1 MAEILNRKTA
11 KRLLLINWSCFQNEI
26 IELGSSTLFTGV
38 NGTGKTTILDA
49 MLYLLTAN
57 RQFNK
62 AADDKDRN
70 VTAYIH
76 GDRKTNGSD
85 RYLRP
90 GNVTSYIAMEF
101 FDPAAKKYFVTAVCM
116 ESKNPQDAAESK
128 WIIFDNY
135 KLEDINFYD
144 RDALKEKRFIT
155 TAKNNLTVKGAPV
168 KSGEFLG
175 RDKAVDQVKRVLG
188 IRGDAKKFREKLLK
202 MTAFDPERNVD
213 KFLQDS
219 VLADIPVHSLEL
231 LREQKKLYEEARE
244 MFEINKIRKTVLEHI
259 EETTKEYERQLKTK
273 NLRSMMFEYQF
284 INKNKIEIDN
294 KKIELE
300 NLKIEKSNLAEKRE
314 ESKASLEKARKLLSD
329 AESKNA
335 NAKSSLKNL
344 EDEKDGCSKKII
356 EYENS
361 LAHLKQLQIALKS
374 LVFVLKDFI
383 SVDEKEKS
391 VLENLAESDFNA
403 SEKRQAFLLYGEKA
417 KNQNELLIKDIGRKE
432 DRQKELKDELS
443 KTERRIKEL
452 ESNIVSFPE
461 EAEESKRIIKAE
473 FEKRG
478 IQSQVRFF
486 AELVESF
493 TDEKWRPAIETF
505 LGRKRFFIIVDDEC
519 CAAALNVLR
528 EKRLFTTNVVL
539 SDKIPESEISED
551 SAASVLNIK
560 NKAAR
565 KYANYLLNGIH
576 LCKTEE
582 ELHEHP
588 KGAVMMDGTL
598 AKSYSASLMEIRK
611 TKFCMGNG
619 NDVIEIQLRQ
629 FNKDKD
635 ELLSN
640 IDVIRK
646 ELSKT
651 EQLKRLIENINWNA
665 SDYDFDSA
673 EHLKIQTKRKNE
685 LVSQIE
691 ELKNSPDML
700 AAMKEIEFAQ
710 KNYDSAKIK
719 DENAIK
725 DCTTNANKI
734 GSIQK
739 EIGQLESDSAS
750 RKAAYSELIKENPEL
765 EDEML
770 SEYERQTLL
779 RKNPIVIGEKHMKQ
793 LNADVENAKKNLENI
808 QLEYNKL
815 SDLPLDNRGVEF
827 IHFYRE
833 QYRNIANVKI
843 DEAKDKL
850 EEQSVKLRD
859 VFLHDFV
866 SELKENID
874 KAKEEIDKINSELKR
889 IPFGR
894 DIYQFKMIPKGDRQV
909 FFTILNNLSA
919 LQGNPDLFSSNSDN
933 DEKLNSDVQDFLE
946 KILSSED
953 ENDYSDYR
961 NYFNYDMLIKSS
973 SGNEVTE
980 TDLSKKQGSASG
992 GEKQTPYFIVL
1003 AASLMQFYPKS
1014 VPCARI
1020 AFIDEAFSALSKE
1033 RIEQMVKFLED
1044 NDFQVFYAAPPE
1056 KIDSIGR
1063 YIDNTVALYTD
1074 GRYTKPIEGFKQ

>member
-11 KRLLLINWSCFQNEI
+11 KRLLLINWSCFQNET

-85 RYLRP
+85 RYLRQ

-101 FDPAAKKYFVTAVCM
+101 FDPSAKKYFVTAVCM
-116 ESKNPQDAAESK
+116 ESKNPQDTAESK
-128 WIIFDNY
+128 WIIFDNC

-144 RDALKEKRFIT
+144 RNALKEKRFIT
-155 TAKNNLTVKGAPV
+155 TAKNNLTVKGVPV
-168 KSGEFLG
+168 KAVEFLG
-175 RDKAVDQVKRVLG
+175 RDKAVDQVKRGLG

-244 MFEINKIRKTVLEHI
+244 MFEINKTRKTVLEHI
-259 EETTKEYERQLKTK
+259 EETTKEYEKQLKTK
-273 NLRSMMFEYQF
+273 TLRSMMFEYQF
-284 INKNKIEIDN
+284 INKNKIGIDN

-300 NLKIEKSNLAEKRE
+300 NLKIEKTKLIEKRA
-314 ESKASLEKARKLLSD
+314 ESSENLEKARKLLSD

-335 NAKSSLKNL
+335 NAKSSLKSL
-344 EDEKDGCSKKII
+344 DDEKEICSKKII

-361 LAHLKQLQIALKS
+361 LAQLKQLQIALKP
-374 LVFVLKDFI
+374 LIFMLKDFI
-383 SVDEKEKS
+383 SVEEMEKNI
-391 VLENLAESDFNA
+391 LENLAESDFNA
-403 SEKRQAFLLYGEKA
+403 ADKRQAFLSYGEKA

-432 DRQKELKDELS
+432 DRLEELKEKLS
-443 KTERRIKEL
+443 KTEKRIKEL
-452 ESNIVSFPE
+452 ESSIVSFPD
-461 EAEESKRIIKAE
+461 EAEESKHIIKAE

-505 LGRKRFFIIVDDEC
+505 LGRKRFFIIVDDEYC
-519 CAAALNVLR
+519 SAALNVLR

-539 SDKIPESEISED
+539 SDKIPESEMTES

-560 NKAAR
+560 NKSAR

-588 KGAVMMDGTL
+588 KGAIMMDGTL

-611 TKFCMGNG
+611 TKFCMGN
-619 NDVIEIQLRQ
+619 DVVKIQLRQ
-629 FNKDKD
+629 FRKDKD
-635 ELLSN
+635 ELLCYIN
-640 IDVIRK
+640 AVK
-646 ELSKT
+646 EDKSKT
-651 EQLKRLIENINWNA
+651 EQLKRLIGNINWDA
-665 SDYDFDSA
+665 SDYDFDSL

-710 KNYDSAKIK
+710 KNYDSAKLK
-719 DENAIK
+719 NDTAIE
-725 DCTTNANKI
+725 DCTTNTNKI
-734 GSIQK
+734 DSIQK
-739 EIGQLESDSAS
+739 EIENLESDSAF
-750 RKAAYSELIKENPEL
+750 RKATYSELSKETPEL

-770 SEYERQTLL
+770 SEYERQTSL
-779 RKNPIVIGEKHMKQ
+779 RKSPIVIGEKHMKQ

-815 SDLPLDNRGVEF
+815 SDLPLDNRGVKF
-827 IHFYRE
+827 ISFYRE

-894 DIYQFKMIPKGDRQV
+894 DIYQFKMIPKGDRQI
-909 FFTILNNLSA
+909 FFTILNNLST

-961 NYFNYDMLIKSS
+961 NYFNYDMLIKSC

-1014 VPCARI
+1014 VCCARI

-1033 RIEQMVKFLED
+1033 RIEQMVKFLEE
-1044 NDFQVFYAAPPE
+1044 NNFQVFYAAPPE

>member
-1 MAEILNRKTA
+1 MTEILNRKTA
-11 KRLLLINWSCFQNEI
+11 KRLLLINWSCFQNET

-76 GDRKTNGSD
+76 GDRKTNGAD
-85 RYLRP
+85 RYLRKDA
-90 GNVTSYIAMEF
+90 VTSYIAMEF
-101 FDPAAKKYFVTAVCM
+101 FDPGAKKYFVVAVCM

-128 WIIFDNY
+128 WMIFDGCR
-135 KLEDINFYD
+135 LEDINFYD
-144 RDALKEKRFIT
+144 KNALKEKRFIT
-155 TAKNNLTVKGAPV
+155 TARNNLSVKGVPV
-168 KSGEFLG
+168 KAANFLG
-175 RDKAVDQVKRVLG
+175 RDKAVEQVKRALG

-231 LREQKKLYEEARE
+231 LREQKKLYEDARE
-244 MFEINKIRKTVLEHI
+244 MFENIKARKNVLEQI
-259 EETTKEYERQLKTK
+259 EKTTREYEKQLKSK
-273 NLRSMMFEYQF
+273 NLRSMIFEYQF
-284 INKNKIEIDN
+284 INKNKIETDS
-294 KKIELE
+294 KKIEAKNLE
-300 NLKIEKSNLAEKRE
+300 LEKVLLAEKRSE
-314 ESKASLEKARKLLSD
+314 ASENLEKARKLLSET
-329 AESKNA
+329 ESKNE
-335 NAKSSLKNL
+335 NAKSSLEKL
-344 EDEKDGCSKKII
+344 EDEKSRCSQKII
-356 EYENS
+356 EYEKS
-361 LAHLKQLQIALKS
+361 LAKLKQVQIALKS
-374 LVFVLKDFI
+374 LVFALKDFI
-383 SVDEKEKS
+383 LIDEKEKT
-391 VLENLAESDFNA
+391 VLENLAESDFNS
-403 SEKRQAFLLYGEKA
+403 SEKRRAFLSYGEKA
-417 KNQNELLIKDIGRKE
+417 KNQEELLIKDIGRKE
-432 DRQKELKDELS
+432 DRLGELKTGLA
-443 KTERRIKEL
+443 KTEKRIKEL
-452 ESNIVSFPE
+452 ESNIVTFPE
-461 EAEESKRIIKAE
+461 EDEESKKIIKAE

-493 TDEKWRPAIETF
+493 SDEKWRPAIETF
-505 LGRKRFFIIVDDEC
+505 LGRKRFFIIVDDEYC
-519 CAAALNVLR
+519 GTALNILR
-528 EKRLFTTNVVL
+528 EKRLFKANVVL
-539 SDKIPESEISED
+539 SDKIPESEITEN

-576 LCKTEE
+576 LCASEE

-588 KGAVMMDGTL
+588 KGAIMTDGSL
-598 AKSYSASLMEIRK
+598 AKSYSASLMEISK
-611 TKFCMGNG
+611 TKFCMGN
-619 NDVIEIQLRQ
+619 NVVEIQLKQ
-629 FNKDKD
+629 AQKEKEDLLSKISIVKD
-635 ELLSN
+635 E
-640 IDVIRK
+640 I
-646 ELSKT
+646 SKT
-651 EQLKRLIENINWNA
+651 EQLKRLVENINWDTA
-665 SDYDFDSA
+665 YYDFDSP
-673 EHLKIQTKRKNE
+673 ENLKIQTKRKNE
-685 LVSQIE
+685 LVLQIQE
-691 ELKNSPDML
+691 IKSSPEML

-710 KNYDSAKIK
+710 KNYDEARRRN
-719 DENAIK
+719 ENAIK
-725 DCTTNANKI
+725 AETTNLNKI
-734 GSIQK
+734 DSVQK
-739 EIGQLESDSAS
+739 EITRLEKDSAS
-750 RKAAYSELIKENPEL
+750 HQESYSELLKENQEL
-765 EDEML
+765 ENEML
-770 SEYERQTLL
+770 AEYERQTSL
-779 RKNPIVIGEKHMKQ
+779 RKSPIVIGEKHLKQ
-793 LNADVENAKKNLENI
+793 LNADVENAKTALENV

-815 SDLPLDNRGVEF
+815 ADLPLDNRGIEF
-827 IHFYRE
+827 IRFFRG
-833 QYRNIANVKI
+833 QYRSVANVKI
-843 DEAKDKL
+843 DEAKEKL

-874 KAKEEIDKINSELKR
+874 KAKEEIDRINSELKR

-894 DIYQFKMIPKGDRQV
+894 DVYQFKMIPKNDRQI
-909 FFTILNNLSA
+909 FFTILDNLST
-919 LQGNPDLFSSNSDN
+919 LQGKPDLFSENSAG

-1003 AASLMQFYPKS
+1003 AASLLQFYPKN
-1014 VPCARI
+1014 VTCARI

-1044 NDFQVFYAAPPE
+1044 NNFQVFYAAPPE

-1074 GRYTKPIEGFKQ
+1074 GRYTKPIEGFRK

>member
-1 MAEILNRKTA
+1 MTEILNRKTA
-11 KRLLLINWSCFQNEI
+11 KRLLLINWSCFQNET

-76 GDRKTNGSD
+76 GDRKTNGAD
-85 RYLRP
+85 RYLRKDA
-90 GNVTSYIAMEF
+90 VTSYIAMEF
-101 FDPAAKKYFVTAVCM
+101 FDPGAKKYFVVAVCM

-128 WIIFDNY
+128 WMIFDGCR
-135 KLEDINFYD
+135 LEDINFYD
-144 RDALKEKRFIT
+144 KNALKEKRFIT
-155 TAKNNLTVKGAPV
+155 TARNNLTVKGVPV
-168 KSGEFLG
+168 KAADFLG
-175 RDKAVDQVKRVLG
+175 RDKAVEQVKRALG

-231 LREQKKLYEEARE
+231 LREQKKLYEDARE
-244 MFEINKIRKTVLEHI
+244 MFENIKARKNVLEQI
-259 EETTKEYERQLKTK
+259 EKTTREYEKQLKSK
-273 NLRSMMFEYQF
+273 NLRSMIFEYQF
-284 INKNKIEIDN
+284 INKNKIETDS
-294 KKIELE
+294 KKIEAKNLE
-300 NLKIEKSNLAEKRE
+300 LEKDLLAEKRSE
-314 ESKASLEKARKLLSD
+314 ASENLEKARKLLSET
-329 AESKNA
+329 ESKNE
-335 NAKSSLKNL
+335 NAKSSLEKL
-344 EDEKDGCSKKII
+344 EDEKYRCSQKII

-361 LAHLKQLQIALKS
+361 LAKLKQVQIALKS
-374 LVFVLKDFI
+374 LVFALKDFI
-383 SVDEKEKS
+383 LIDEKEKT
-391 VLENLAESDFNA
+391 VLENLAESDFNS
-403 SEKRQAFLLYGEKA
+403 SEKRQAFLSYGEKA
-417 KNQNELLIKDIGRKE
+417 KNQEELLIKDIGRKE
-432 DRQKELKDELS
+432 DRLDELKTGLA
-443 KTERRIKEL
+443 KTEKKIKEL
-452 ESNIVSFPE
+452 ESNIVTFPE
-461 EAEESKRIIKAE
+461 EDEESKRIIKAE

-493 TDEKWRPAIETF
+493 DDEKWRPAIETF
-505 LGRKRFFIIVDDEC
+505 LGRKRFFIIVDDEYC
-519 CAAALNVLR
+519 GTALNILR
-528 EKRLFTTNVVL
+528 EKQLFKANVVL
-539 SDKIPESEISED
+539 SDKIPESEITEN

-560 NKAAR
+560 NKSAR

-576 LCKTEE
+576 LCASEK

-588 KGAVMMDGTL
+588 KGAIMTDGSL

-611 TKFCMGNG
+611 TKFCMGN
-619 NDVIEIQLRQ
+619 NVVEIQLKQ
-629 FNKDKD
+629 AQKEKEDLLSKISIVKD
-635 ELLSN
+635 E
-640 IDVIRK
+640 I
-646 ELSKT
+646 SKT
-651 EQLKRLIENINWNA
+651 EQLKRLVENINWDTA
-665 SDYDFDSA
+665 YYDFDSP
-673 EHLKIQTKRKNE
+673 ENLKIQTKRKNE
-685 LVSQIE
+685 LVLQIQE
-691 ELKNSPDML
+691 IKSSPEML

-710 KNYDSAKIK
+710 KNYDEARRRN
-719 DENAIK
+719 ENAIK
-725 DCTTNANKI
+725 AETTNLNKI
-734 GSIQK
+734 DSVQK
-739 EIGQLESDSAS
+739 EITRLEKDSAS
-750 RKAAYSELIKENPEL
+750 HRESYSELLKENHEL
-765 EDEML
+765 ENEML
-770 SEYERQTLL
+770 SEYERQTSL
-779 RKNPIVIGEKHMKQ
+779 RKSPIVIGEKHLKQ
-793 LNADVENAKKNLENI
+793 LNADVENAKTALENV

-815 SDLPLDNRGVEF
+815 ADLPLDNRGIEF
-827 IHFYRE
+827 ISFFRG
-833 QYRNIANVKI
+833 QYRDVANVKI
-843 DEAKDKL
+843 DEAKEKL
-850 EEQSVKLRD
+850 EAQSEKLRD

-874 KAKEEIDKINSELKR
+874 KAKEEIDRINSELKR

-894 DIYQFKMIPKGDRQV
+894 DVYQFKMIPKNDRQI
-909 FFTILNNLSA
+909 FFTILDNLST
-919 LQGNPDLFSSNSDN
+919 LQGKPDLFSENSAG

-961 NYFNYDMLIKSS
+961 NYFNYDMLIKSD

-1003 AASLMQFYPKS
+1003 AASLLQFYPKN
-1014 VPCARI
+1014 VTCARI

-1044 NDFQVFYAAPPE
+1044 NNFQVFYAAPPE

-1074 GRYTKPIEGFKQ
+1074 GRYTKPIEGFKK

>member
-1 MAEILNRKTA
+1 MTEILNRKTA
-11 KRLLLINWSCFQNEI
+11 KRLLLINWSCFQNET

-76 GDRKTNGSD
+76 GDRKTNGAD
-85 RYLRP
+85 RYLRKDA
-90 GNVTSYIAMEF
+90 VTSYIAMEF
-101 FDPAAKKYFVTAVCM
+101 FDPGAKKYFVVAVCM

-128 WIIFDNY
+128 WMIFDDRR
-135 KLEDINFYD
+135 LEDINFYD
-144 RDALKEKRFIT
+144 KNALKEKRFIT
-155 TAKNNLTVKGAPV
+155 TARNNLSIKGVPV
-168 KSGEFLG
+168 KAADFLG
-175 RDKAVDQVKRVLG
+175 RDKAVEQVKRALG

-231 LREQKKLYEEARE
+231 LREQKKLYEDARE
-244 MFEINKIRKTVLEHI
+244 MFENIKARKNVLEQI
-259 EETTKEYERQLKTK
+259 EKTTREYEKQLKSK
-273 NLRSMMFEYQF
+273 NLRSMIFEYQF
-284 INKNKIEIDN
+284 INKNKIEIDS
-294 KKIELE
+294 KKIEAKNLE
-300 NLKIEKSNLAEKRE
+300 LEKDLLAEKRSE
-314 ESKASLEKARKLLSD
+314 ASENLEKARKLLSE
-329 AESKNA
+329 AESKNE
-335 NAKSSLKNL
+335 NAKSSLEKL
-344 EDEKDGCSKKII
+344 EDEKSRCSQKIT
-356 EYENS
+356 EYEKS
-361 LAHLKQLQIALKS
+361 LAKLKQVQLALKS
-374 LVFVLKDFI
+374 IVFALKDFI
-383 SVDEKEKS
+383 FVDEKKKTI
-391 VLENLAESDFNA
+391 LENLAESDFNS
-403 SEKRQAFLLYGEKA
+403 SEKRQAFLSYGEKA
-417 KNQNELLIKDIGRKE
+417 KNQEELLIKDIGRKE
-432 DRQKELKDELS
+432 DRFGELKTGLA
-443 KTERRIKEL
+443 KTEKKIKEL
-452 ESNIVSFPE
+452 ESNIVTFPE
-461 EAEESKRIIKAE
+461 DAEESKKIIKAE

-493 TDEKWRPAIETF
+493 ADEKWRPAIETF
-505 LGRKRFFIIVDDEC
+505 LGRKRFFIIVDDEYC
-519 CAAALNVLR
+519 GTALNILR
-528 EKRLFTTNVVL
+528 EKQLFKANVVL
-539 SDKIPESEISED
+539 SDKIPESEITEN

-560 NKAAR
+560 NKSAR

-576 LCKTEE
+576 LCASEE

-588 KGAVMMDGTL
+588 KGAIMTDGSL

-611 TKFCMGNG
+611 TKFCMGN
-619 NDVIEIQLRQ
+619 NVVKIQLKQ
-629 FNKDKD
+629 AQKEKEDFLFKISIVKD
-635 ELLSN
+635 E
-640 IDVIRK
+640 I
-646 ELSKT
+646 SKT
-651 EQLKRLIENINWNA
+651 EQLKRLIENINWDINY
-665 SDYDFDSA
+665 YDFDSP
-673 EHLKIQTKRKNE
+673 ENLKIQTKRKNE
-685 LVSQIE
+685 LVIQIE
-691 ELKNSPDML
+691 EIKSSPEML

-710 KNYDSAKIK
+710 KNYDEARRLN
-719 DENAIK
+719 ENAIK
-725 DCTTNANKI
+725 AETTNLNKI
-734 GSIQK
+734 DSVQK
-739 EIGQLESDSAS
+739 EITRLEKDSAS
-750 RKAAYSELIKENPEL
+750 HRESYSELLKENHEL
-765 EDEML
+765 ENEML
-770 SEYERQTLL
+770 AEYERQISL
-779 RKNPIVIGEKHMKQ
+779 RKSPIVIGEKHLKQ
-793 LNADVENAKKNLENI
+793 LNADVENAKTALENV

-815 SDLPLDNRGVEF
+815 ADLPLDNRGIEF
-827 IHFYRE
+827 IPFYRE
-833 QYRNIANVKI
+833 QYRSVANVKI
-843 DEAKDKL
+843 DEAKEKL

-894 DIYQFKMIPKGDRQV
+894 DVYQFKMIPKNDRQI
-909 FFTILNNLSA
+909 FFTILDNLST
-919 LQGNPDLFSSNSDN
+919 LQGKPDLFSENSAA

-961 NYFNYDMLIKSS
+961 NYFNYDMLIKSD
-973 SGNEVTE
+973 SGNEITE

-1003 AASLMQFYPKS
+1003 TASLLQFYPKN
-1014 VPCARI
+1014 VTCARI

-1044 NDFQVFYAAPPE
+1044 NNFQVFYAAPPE

-1074 GRYTKPIEGFKQ
+1074 GRYTKPIEGFKK

>member
-1 MAEILNRKTA
+1 MTEILNRKTA
-11 KRLLLINWSCFQNEI
+11 KRLLLINWSCFQNET

-76 GDRKTNGSD
+76 GDRKTNGAD
-85 RYLRP
+85 RYLRKDA
-90 GNVTSYIAMEF
+90 VTSYIAMEF
-101 FDPAAKKYFVTAVCM
+101 FDPGAKKYFVVAVCM

-128 WIIFDNY
+128 WMIFDDRR
-135 KLEDINFYD
+135 LEDINFYD
-144 RDALKEKRFIT
+144 KNALKEKRFIT
-155 TAKNNLTVKGAPV
+155 TARNNLSIKGVPV
-168 KSGEFLG
+168 KAADFLG
-175 RDKAVDQVKRVLG
+175 RDKAVEQVKWALG

-231 LREQKKLYEEARE
+231 LREQKKLYEDARE
-244 MFEINKIRKTVLEHI
+244 MFENIKARKNVLEQI
-259 EETTKEYERQLKTK
+259 EKTTREYEKQLKSK
-273 NLRSMMFEYQF
+273 NLRSMIFEYQF
-284 INKNKIEIDN
+284 INKNKIEIDS
-294 KKIELE
+294 KKIEAKNLE
-300 NLKIEKSNLAEKRE
+300 LEKDLLAEKRSE
-314 ESKASLEKARKLLSD
+314 ASENLEKARKLLSE
-329 AESKNA
+329 AESKNE
-335 NAKSSLKNL
+335 NAKSSLEKL
-344 EDEKDGCSKKII
+344 EDEKSRCSQKIT
-356 EYENS
+356 EYEKS
-361 LAHLKQLQIALKS
+361 LAKLKQVQLALKS
-374 LVFVLKDFI
+374 IVFALKDFI
-383 SVDEKEKS
+383 FVDEKKKTI
-391 VLENLAESDFNA
+391 LENLAESDFNS
-403 SEKRQAFLLYGEKA
+403 SEKRQAFLSYGEKA
-417 KNQNELLIKDIGRKE
+417 KNQEELLIKDIGRKE
-432 DRQKELKDELS
+432 DRFGELKTGLA
-443 KTERRIKEL
+443 KTEKKIKEL
-452 ESNIVSFPE
+452 ESNIVTFPE
-461 EAEESKRIIKAE
+461 DAEESKKIIKAE

-493 TDEKWRPAIETF
+493 ADEKWRPAIETF
-505 LGRKRFFIIVDDEC
+505 LGRKRFFIIVDDEYC
-519 CAAALNVLR
+519 GTALNILR
-528 EKRLFTTNVVL
+528 EKQLFKANVVL
-539 SDKIPESEISED
+539 SDKIPESEITEN

-560 NKAAR
+560 NKSAR

-576 LCKTEE
+576 LCASEE

-588 KGAVMMDGTL
+588 KGAIMTDGSL

-611 TKFCMGNG
+611 TKFCMGN
-619 NDVIEIQLRQ
+619 NVVKIQLKQ
-629 FNKDKD
+629 AQKEKEDFLFKISIVKD
-635 ELLSN
+635 E
-640 IDVIRK
+640 I
-646 ELSKT
+646 SKT
-651 EQLKRLIENINWNA
+651 EQLKRLIENINWDINY
-665 SDYDFDSA
+665 YDFDSP
-673 EHLKIQTKRKNE
+673 ENLKIQTKRKNE
-685 LVSQIE
+685 LVIQIE
-691 ELKNSPDML
+691 EIKSSPEML

-710 KNYDSAKIK
+710 KNYDEARRLN
-719 DENAIK
+719 ENAIK
-725 DCTTNANKI
+725 AETTNLNKI
-734 GSIQK
+734 DSVQK
-739 EIGQLESDSAS
+739 EITRLEKDSAS
-750 RKAAYSELIKENPEL
+750 HRESYSELLKENHEL
-765 EDEML
+765 ENEML
-770 SEYERQTLL
+770 AEYERQISL
-779 RKNPIVIGEKHMKQ
+779 RKSPIVIGEKHLKQ
-793 LNADVENAKKNLENI
+793 LNADVENAKTALENV

-815 SDLPLDNRGVEF
+815 ADLPLDNRGIEF
-827 IHFYRE
+827 IPFYRE
-833 QYRNIANVKI
+833 QYRSVANVKI
-843 DEAKDKL
+843 DEAKEKL

-894 DIYQFKMIPKGDRQV
+894 DVYQFKMIPKNDRQI
-909 FFTILNNLSA
+909 FFTILDNLST
-919 LQGNPDLFSSNSDN
+919 LQGKPDLFSENSAA

-961 NYFNYDMLIKSS
+961 NYFNYDMLIKSD
-973 SGNEVTE
+973 SGNEITE

-1003 AASLMQFYPKS
+1003 AASLLQFYPKN
-1014 VPCARI
+1014 VTCARI

-1044 NDFQVFYAAPPE
+1044 NNFQVFYAAPPE

-1074 GRYTKPIEGFKQ
+1074 GRYTKPIEGFKK

>member
-1 MAEILNRKTA
+1 MTEILNRKTA

-85 RYLRP
+85 RYLRKDA
-90 GNVTSYIAMEF
+90 VTSYIAMEF
-101 FDPAAKKYFVTAVCM
+101 FDPASQKYFVVAVCM

-128 WIIFDNY
+128 WFIFDNCRFD
-135 KLEDINFYD
+135 DINFYD
-144 RDALKEKRFIT
+144 IEALKEKRFIT
-155 TAKNNLTVKGAPV
+155 TAKNNLTVKGIPIKA
-168 KSGEFLG
+168 GDFLG
-175 RDKAVDQVKRVLG
+175 RDKAIEQVKRVLG

-219 VLADIPVHSLEL
+219 VLADIPVHSLDL
-231 LREQKKLYEEARE
+231 LREQKKLYEEARI
-244 MFEINKIRKTVLEHI
+244 MFENIKTRKTVLDQI
-259 EETTKEYERQLKTK
+259 EETTKEYEKQLKTK
-273 NLRSMMFEYQF
+273 TLRSMMFEYQY
-284 INKNKIEIDN
+284 INKNIIEIKN
-294 KKIELE
+294 KNIELE
-300 NLKIEKSNLAEKRE
+300 NLKIEKINLAKTRE
-314 ESKASLEKARKLLSD
+314 EAASNLEKARKLLSE
-329 AESKNA
+329 AEGKNA
-335 NAKSSLKNL
+335 NVKAGL
-344 EDEKDGCSKKII
+344 EKLEEERDVCSKKII
-356 EYENS
+356 EDENS
-361 LAHLKQLQIALKS
+361 LAQLKQLQIALKS
-374 LVFVLKDFI
+374 LIFVLKDFI
-383 SVDEKEKS
+383 NVEEKEKS
-391 VLENLAESDFNA
+391 ILENLAESDFTT
-403 SEKRQAFLLYGEKA
+403 SEKRQTFLSYGAKA
-417 KNQNELLIKDIGRKE
+417 KNQNILLIKDIGRKE
-432 DRQKELKDELS
+432 DRLYELKEELS
-443 KTERRIKEL
+443 KTEKRIKEL
-452 ESNIVSFPE
+452 DANIVSFPD

-478 IQSQVRFF
+478 IQSPVRFF

-493 TDEKWRPAIETF
+493 TDEKWRPSIETF
-505 LGRKRFFIIVDDEC
+505 LGRKRYFIIVDDDAC
-519 CAAALNVLR
+519 SAALNILR
-528 EKRLFTTNVVL
+528 EKRMFTTNVVL
-539 SDKIPESEISED
+539 TDKIQESEIIQD

-576 LCKTEE
+576 LCETEY

-588 KGAVMMDGTL
+588 KGALMMDGTL

-611 TKFCMGNG
+611 TKFCMGN
-619 NDVIEIQLRQ
+619 DVIKIQLKQ
-629 FNKDKD
+629 TQKDKE

-640 IDVIRK
+640 IDVVRESI
-646 ELSKT
+646 SKT
-651 EQLKRLIENINWNA
+651 EQLKRLIENINWDA
-665 SDYDFDSA
+665 SDYNFDSK
-673 EHLKIQTKRKNE
+673 ESLRIQTKRKNE

-691 ELKNSPDML
+691 ELRNSPDML

-710 KNYDSAKIK
+710 KNYDSAKTK
-719 DENAIK
+719 EEKAIEY
-725 DCTTNANKI
+725 CTTNSNKI
-734 GSIQK
+734 NSIQK
-739 EIGQLESDSAS
+739 EIEYLVSDSNS
-750 RKAAYSELIKENPEL
+750 RKETYTELIKENPEL
-765 EDEML
+765 EAEMIA
-770 SEYERQTLL
+770 EYERQSTL

-793 LNADVENAKKNLENI
+793 LNVDVENAKKNLENI

-815 SDLPLDNRGVEF
+815 SDLPLDNRGIEF
-827 IHFYRE
+827 ISFYRE
-833 QYRNIANVKI
+833 QYRNVANVKI

-894 DIYQFKMIPKGDRQV
+894 DIYQFKMLPKGDREI
-909 FFTILNNLSA
+909 FFTILDNLSA
-919 LQGNPDLFSSNSDN
+919 LQGNPDLFSSDSVN

-961 NYFNYDMLIKSS
+961 NYYNYDMLIKSN
-973 SGNEVTE
+973 SGDEITE

-1003 AASLMQFYPKS
+1003 AASLLQFYPKN
-1014 VPCARI
+1014 VTCARI

-1044 NDFQVFYAAPPE
+1044 NNFQVFYAAPPE

-1074 GRYTKPIEGFKQ
+1074 GRYTKPIEGFRQ

>member
-1 MAEILNRKTA
+1 MTEILNRKTA
-11 KRLLLINWSCFQNEI
+11 KRLLLINWSCFQNET

-76 GDRKTNGSD
+76 GDRKTNGAD
-85 RYLRP
+85 RYLRKDA
-90 GNVTSYIAMEF
+90 VTSYIAMEF
-101 FDPAAKKYFVTAVCM
+101 FDPGAKKYFVVAVCM

-128 WIIFDNY
+128 WMIFDDRR
-135 KLEDINFYD
+135 LEDINFYD
-144 RDALKEKRFIT
+144 KNALKEKRFIT
-155 TAKNNLTVKGAPV
+155 TARNNLSIKGVPV
-168 KSGEFLG
+168 KAADFLG
-175 RDKAVDQVKRVLG
+175 RDKAVEQVKRALG

-231 LREQKKLYEEARE
+231 LREQKKLYEDARE
-244 MFEINKIRKTVLEHI
+244 MFENIKARKNVLEQI
-259 EETTKEYERQLKTK
+259 EKTTREYEKQLKSK
-273 NLRSMMFEYQF
+273 NLRSMIFEYQF
-284 INKNKIEIDN
+284 INKNKIEIDS
-294 KKIELE
+294 KKIEAKNLE
-300 NLKIEKSNLAEKRE
+300 LEKDLLAEKRSE
-314 ESKASLEKARKLLSD
+314 ASENLEKARKLLSE
-329 AESKNA
+329 AESKNE
-335 NAKSSLKNL
+335 NAKSSLEKL
-344 EDEKDGCSKKII
+344 EDEKSRCSQKIT
-356 EYENS
+356 EYEKS
-361 LAHLKQLQIALKS
+361 LAKLKQVQLALKS
-374 LVFVLKDFI
+374 IVFALKDFI
-383 SVDEKEKS
+383 FVDEKKKTI
-391 VLENLAESDFNA
+391 LENLAESDFNS
-403 SEKRQAFLLYGEKA
+403 SEKRQAFLSYGEKA
-417 KNQNELLIKDIGRKE
+417 KNQEELLIKDIGRKE
-432 DRQKELKDELS
+432 DRFGELKTGLA
-443 KTERRIKEL
+443 KTEKKIKEL
-452 ESNIVSFPE
+452 ESNIVTFPE
-461 EAEESKRIIKAE
+461 DAEESKKIIKAE

-493 TDEKWRPAIETF
+493 ADEKWRPAIETF
-505 LGRKRFFIIVDDEC
+505 LGRKRFFIIVDDEYC
-519 CAAALNVLR
+519 GTALNILR
-528 EKRLFTTNVVL
+528 EKQLFKANVVL
-539 SDKIPESEISED
+539 SDKIPESEITEN

-560 NKAAR
+560 NKSAR

-576 LCKTEE
+576 LCASEE

-588 KGAVMMDGTL
+588 KGAIMTDGSL

-611 TKFCMGNG
+611 TKFCMGN
-619 NDVIEIQLRQ
+619 NVVKIQLKQ
-629 FNKDKD
+629 AQKKKEDFLFKISIVKD
-635 ELLSN
+635 E
-640 IDVIRK
+640 I
-646 ELSKT
+646 SKT
-651 EQLKRLIENINWNA
+651 EQLKRLIENINWDINY
-665 SDYDFDSA
+665 YDFDSP
-673 EHLKIQTKRKNE
+673 ENLKIQTKRKNE
-685 LVSQIE
+685 LVIQIE
-691 ELKNSPDML
+691 EIKSSPEML

-710 KNYDSAKIK
+710 KNYDEARRLN
-719 DENAIK
+719 ENAIK
-725 DCTTNANKI
+725 AETTNLNKI
-734 GSIQK
+734 DSVQK
-739 EIGQLESDSAS
+739 EITRLEKDSAS
-750 RKAAYSELIKENPEL
+750 HRESYSELLKENHEL
-765 EDEML
+765 ENEML
-770 SEYERQTLL
+770 AEYERQISL
-779 RKNPIVIGEKHMKQ
+779 RKSPIVIGEKHLKQ
-793 LNADVENAKKNLENI
+793 LNADVENAKTALENV

-815 SDLPLDNRGVEF
+815 ADLPLDNRGIEF
-827 IHFYRE
+827 IPFYRE
-833 QYRNIANVKI
+833 QYRSVANVKI
-843 DEAKDKL
+843 DEAKEKL

-894 DIYQFKMIPKGDRQV
+894 DVYQFKMIPKNDRQI
-909 FFTILNNLSA
+909 FFTILDNLST
-919 LQGNPDLFSSNSDN
+919 LQGKPDLFSENSAA

-961 NYFNYDMLIKSS
+961 NYFNYDMLIKSD
-973 SGNEVTE
+973 SGNEITE

-1003 AASLMQFYPKS
+1003 AASLLQFYPKN
-1014 VPCARI
+1014 VTCARI

-1044 NDFQVFYAAPPE
+1044 NNFQVFYAAPPE

-1074 GRYTKPIEGFKQ
+1074 GRYTKPIEGFKK

>member
-1 MAEILNRKTA
+1 MTEILNRKTA
-11 KRLLLINWSCFQNEI
+11 KRLLLINWSCFQNET

-76 GDRKTNGSD
+76 GDRKTNGAD
-85 RYLRP
+85 RYLRKDA
-90 GNVTSYIAMEF
+90 VTSYIAMEF
-101 FDPAAKKYFVTAVCM
+101 FDPSAKKYFVVAVCM

-128 WIIFDNY
+128 WFIFDDC
-135 KLEDINFYD
+135 KFDDIHFYD
-144 RDALKEKRFIT
+144 REALKEKRFIT
-155 TAKNNLTVKGAPV
+155 TARNNLTVKGVPIKA
-168 KSGEFLG
+168 GEFLG
-175 RDKAVDQVKRVLG
+175 RDKAVEQVKRVLG

-244 MFEINKIRKTVLEHI
+244 MFENIKIRKTVLEQI
-259 EETTKEYERQLKTK
+259 EEKTREYERQVKTK
-273 NLRSMMFEYQF
+273 TLRSLIFEYQF
-284 INKNKIEIDN
+284 INKNKIEINN
-294 KKIELE
+294 KNIELE
-300 NLKIEKSNLAEKRE
+300 NLEIEKNNLAEKRAE
-314 ESKASLEKARKLLSD
+314 ASEKLEKARKLLSD

-335 NAKSSLKNL
+335 DAKSSL
-344 EDEKDGCSKKII
+344 EKLKEEKSDCDKKIT
-356 EYENS
+356 ENENS
-361 LAHLKQLQIALKS
+361 LADLKQIQIALKS
-374 LVFVLKDFI
+374 LIFALKDFI
-383 SVDEKEKS
+383 TADEKEKT
-391 VLENLAESDFNA
+391 VLENLAETDFSS
-403 SEKRQAFLLYGEKA
+403 SEKRQAFLSYGEKA
-417 KNQNELLIKDIGRKE
+417 KNQNEVLIKDLGRKE
-432 DRQKELKDELS
+432 DRLKELKENLS
-443 KTERRIKEL
+443 ETERRIKEL
-452 ESNIVSFPE
+452 ESNIVTFPK

-478 IQSQVRFF
+478 IQSSVRFF

-505 LGRKRFFIIVDDEC
+505 LARKRFFIIVDDEYC
-519 CAAALNVLR
+519 GIALNILR
-528 EKRLFTTNVVL
+528 EKRLFSTNVVL
-539 SDKIPESEISED
+539 SDKIPESEITEH

-576 LCKTEE
+576 LCDSAD

-588 KGAVMMDGTL
+588 KGAIMTDGTL
-598 AKSYSASLMEIRK
+598 AKSYSASLMEISK
-611 TKFCMGNG
+611 TKFCMGN
-619 NDVIEIQLRQ
+619 DVVKIQLKQ
-629 FNKDKD
+629 AQKEKGD
-635 ELLSN
+635 LLSSIN
-640 IDVIRK
+640 IVNEEI
-646 ELSKT
+646 SKIG
-651 EQLKRLIENINWNA
+651 QLKRLIENIQWNA
-665 SDYDFDSA
+665 SYYDFDA
-673 EHLKIQTKRKNE
+673 PVNLKNLEKRKNE
-685 LVSQIE
+685 LVAQIE
-691 ELKNSPDML
+691 EVKNSPAML
-700 AAMKEIEFAQ
+700 AAMKEIEFATR
-710 KNYDSAKIK
+710 NYDDARKQN
-719 DENAIK
+719 DEAIK
-725 DCTTNANKI
+725 AETTNANKI
-734 GSIQK
+734 DSVQK
-739 EIGQLESDSAS
+739 GIAQFEKDTVARQE
-750 RKAAYSELIKENPEL
+750 AYSELVKANPEL
-765 EDEML
+765 ESEML
-770 SEYERQTLL
+770 SEYERQTAL
-779 RKNPIVIGEKHMKQ
+779 RKSPIVIGEKHMKQ
-793 LNADVENAKKNLENI
+793 LTADVENAKKNLENI

-815 SDLPLDNRGVEF
+815 SDLPLENRGIEF
-827 IHFYRE
+827 IRFYRE
-833 QYRNIANVKI
+833 QFRNVANVKI

-859 VFLHDFV
+859 IFLHDFV

-894 DIYQFKMIPKGDRQV
+894 DIYQFKMLPKSDRQI
-909 FFTILNNLSA
+909 FFTILDNLQT
-919 LQGNPDLFSSNSDN
+919 LQGETDLFSANSAN
-933 DEKLNSDVQDFLE
+933 DEKLNADVQEFLD
-946 KILSSED
+946 KILSSDD

-961 NYFNYDMLIKSS
+961 NYFTYDMLIKSN
-973 SGNEVTE
+973 SGSEVTE

-1003 AASLMQFYPKS
+1003 AASLLQFYPKN
-1014 VPCARI
+1014 VTCARI

-1044 NDFQVFYAAPPE
+1044 NNFQVFYAAPPE

-1074 GRYTKPIEGFKQ
+1074 GRYTKAVEGFRR

>member
-11 KRLLLINWSCFQNEI
+11 KRLLLINWSCFQNET

-85 RYLRP
+85 RYLRQ

-101 FDPAAKKYFVTAVCM
+101 FDPSAKKYFVTAVCM
-116 ESKNPQDAAESK
+116 ESKNPQDTAESK
-128 WIIFDNY
+128 WIIFDNC

-144 RDALKEKRFIT
+144 RNALKEKRFIT
-155 TAKNNLTVKGAPV
+155 TAKNNLTVKGVPV
-168 KSGEFLG
+168 KAVEFLG
-175 RDKAVDQVKRVLG
+175 RDKAVDQIKRGLG

-244 MFEINKIRKTVLEHI
+244 MFEINKTRKTVLEHI
-259 EETTKEYERQLKTK
+259 EETTKEYEKQLKTK
-273 NLRSMMFEYQF
+273 TLRSMMFEYQF
-284 INKNKIEIDN
+284 INKNKIGIDN

-300 NLKIEKSNLAEKRE
+300 NLKIEKTKLIEKRA
-314 ESKASLEKARKLLSD
+314 ESSENLEKARKLLSD
-329 AESKNA
+329 TESKNA
-335 NAKSSLKNL
+335 NAKSSLKSL
-344 EDEKDGCSKKII
+344 DDEKEICSKKII

-361 LAHLKQLQIALKS
+361 LAQLKQLQIALKP
-374 LVFVLKDFI
+374 LIFMLKDFI
-383 SVDEKEKS
+383 SVEEMEKNI
-391 VLENLAESDFNA
+391 LENLAESDFNA
-403 SEKRQAFLLYGEKA
+403 TDKRQAFLSYGEKV

-432 DRQKELKDELS
+432 DRLEELKEKLS
-443 KTERRIKEL
+443 KTEKRIKEL
-452 ESNIVSFPE
+452 ESSIVSFPE
-461 EAEESKRIIKAE
+461 EAEESKHIIKAE

-505 LGRKRFFIIVDDEC
+505 LGRKRFFIIVDDEYC
-519 CAAALNVLR
+519 SAALNVLR

-539 SDKIPESEISED
+539 SDKIPESEITKA

-560 NKAAR
+560 NKSAR

-588 KGAVMMDGTL
+588 KGAIMMDGTL

-611 TKFCMGNG
+611 TKFCMGN
-619 NDVIEIQLRQ
+619 DVVKIQLRQ
-629 FNKDKD
+629 FRKDKD
-635 ELLSN
+635 ELLCYIN
-640 IDVIRK
+640 AVK
-646 ELSKT
+646 EDKSKT
-651 EQLKRLIENINWNA
+651 EQLKRLIGNINWDA
-665 SDYDFDSA
+665 SDYDFDSL

-710 KNYDSAKIK
+710 KNYDSAKV
-719 DENAIK
+719 ENDTAIE
-725 DCTTNANKI
+725 DCTTNTNKI
-734 GSIQK
+734 DSIQK
-739 EIGQLESDSAS
+739 EIENLESDSAS
-750 RKAAYSELIKENPEL
+750 RKSTYSELVKETPEL

-770 SEYERQTLL
+770 SEYERQTSL
-779 RKNPIVIGEKHMKQ
+779 RKSPIVIGEKHMKQ

-815 SDLPLDNRGVEF
+815 SDLPLDNRGVKF
-827 IHFYRE
+827 ISLYRE

-866 SELKENID
+866 SELTENID

-894 DIYQFKMIPKGDRQV
+894 DIYQFKMIPKGDRQI
-909 FFTILNNLSA
+909 FFTILNNLST

-961 NYFNYDMLIKSS
+961 NYFNYDMLIKSC

-1014 VPCARI
+1014 VCCARI

-1033 RIEQMVKFLED
+1033 RIEQMVKFLEE
-1044 NDFQVFYAAPPE
+1044 NNFQVFYAAPPE

>member
-1 MAEILNRKTA
+1 MTEILNRKTA

-62 AADDKDRN
+62 AADDKDRT

-76 GDRKTNGSD
+76 GDRKTNGAD
-85 RYLRP
+85 RYLRKDA
-90 GNVTSYIAMEF
+90 VTSYIALEF
-101 FDPAAKKYFVTAVCM
+101 FDPTTKKYFVVAVCM
-116 ESKNPQDAAESK
+116 ESKNPQDTAESK
-128 WIIFDNY
+128 WFIFDNC
-135 KLEDINFYD
+135 KFEDINFYD
-144 RDALKEKRFIT
+144 IDALKEKRFIT
-155 TAKNNLTVKGAPV
+155 TAKNNLIIKGIPV
-168 KSGEFLG
+168 KAGEFLG
-175 RDKAVDQVKRVLG
+175 RDKAVEQVKRVLG

-231 LREQKKLYEEARE
+231 LREQKKLYEEARV
-244 MFEINKIRKTVLEHI
+244 MFENIKTRKTVLEQI
-259 EETTKEYERQLKTK
+259 EETTRDYEKQLKTK
-273 NLRSMMFEYQF
+273 TLRSMMFEYQY
-284 INKNKIEIDN
+284 INKNKIEIAN
-294 KKIELE
+294 KRLELE
-300 NLKIEKSNLAEKRE
+300 NLRIEKSSLAEKRKE
-314 ESKASLEKARKLLSD
+314 AADNLEKARKMLSD

-335 NAKSSLKNL
+335 SVKSSLKTL
-344 EDEKDGCSKKII
+344 EDERENCSQKIS
-356 EYENS
+356 EYESS
-361 LAHLKQLQIALKS
+361 LAQLKQLQIALKS
-374 LVFVLKDFI
+374 LIFVLKDFI
-383 SVDEKEKS
+383 HVEDKEKNI
-391 VLENLAESDFNA
+391 LENLAESDFTA
-403 SEKRQAFLLYGEKA
+403 TEKRQAFLSYGEKA
-417 KNQNELLIKDIGRKE
+417 KNQNVLLIKDIGRKE
-432 DRQKELKDELS
+432 DRLNELKEILS

-461 EAEESKRIIKAE
+461 EAEESKRVIRSE

-478 IQSQVRFF
+478 IKSQVRFF

-505 LGRKRFFIIVDDEC
+505 LGRKRFFIIVDDEYC
-519 CAAALNVLR
+519 GMALSILR

-539 SDKIPESEISED
+539 SDKIPESEITEN

-576 LCKTEE
+576 LCETEE

-588 KGAVMMDGTL
+588 KGAIMMDGTL

-611 TKFCMGNG
+611 TKFCMGN
-619 NDVIEIQLRQ
+619 DVIKIQLKQ
-629 FNKDKD
+629 SQKEKD

-640 IDVIRK
+640 ISVVSDEI
-646 ELSKT
+646 SKK
-651 EQLKRLIENINWNA
+651 EQLKRLIENIHWDA
-665 SDYDFDSA
+665 SDYDFDSS
-673 EHLKIQTKRKNE
+673 ENLRLQTKRKNE
-685 LVSQIE
+685 LISQIE

-710 KNYDSAKIK
+710 QNYNSAKIK
-719 DENAIK
+719 DEKAIE
-725 DCTTNANKI
+725 DCTTNSNKI
-734 GSIQK
+734 DSIQK
-739 EIGQLESDSAS
+739 EITRLETESKT
-750 RKAAYSELIKENPEL
+750 RQQTYSELVAANHEFES
-765 EDEML
+765 EML
-770 SEYERQTLL
+770 SKYEKLSSQ
-779 RKNPIVIGEKHMKQ
+779 RKSPLVIGEKHMKQ
-793 LNADVENAKKNLENI
+793 LCIDIENAIKKLENV
-808 QLEYNKL
+808 QLEYNKI
-815 SDLPLDNRGVEF
+815 SDLPLDNRGIEF
-827 IHFYRE
+827 ISFYRE
-833 QYRNIANVKI
+833 QYRNVANVKI

-894 DIYQFKMIPKGDRQV
+894 DIYQFKMLPKGDRQI
-909 FFTILNNLSA
+909 FFTILDNLSA
-919 LQGNPDLFSSNSDN
+919 LQGNPDLFTSNSDT
-933 DEKLNSDVQDFLE
+933 DEKLNADVQDFLE

-961 NYFNYDMLIKSS
+961 NYFNYDMLIKSN
-973 SGNEVTE
+973 SGGEITE

-1003 AASLMQFYPKS
+1003 AASLLQFYPKN
-1014 VPCARI
+1014 VTCARI

-1044 NDFQVFYAAPPE
+1044 NSFQVFYAAPPE

-1074 GRYTKPIEGFKQ
+1074 GRYTKPIEGFKK

>member
-1 MAEILNRKTA
+1 MTEILNRKTA
-11 KRLLLINWSCFQNEI
+11 KRLLLINWSCFQNET

-76 GDRKTNGSD
+76 GDRKTNGAD
-85 RYLRP
+85 RYLRKDA
-90 GNVTSYIAMEF
+90 VTSYIAMEF
-101 FDPAAKKYFVTAVCM
+101 FDPGAKKYFVVAVCM

-128 WIIFDNY
+128 WMIFDDRR
-135 KLEDINFYD
+135 LEDINFYD
-144 RDALKEKRFIT
+144 KNALKEKRFIT
-155 TAKNNLTVKGAPV
+155 TARNNLSIKGVPV
-168 KSGEFLG
+168 KAADFLG
-175 RDKAVDQVKRVLG
+175 RDKAVEQVKRALG

-231 LREQKKLYEEARE
+231 LREQKKLYEDARE
-244 MFEINKIRKTVLEHI
+244 MFENIKARKNVLEQI
-259 EETTKEYERQLKTK
+259 EKTTREYEKQLKSK
-273 NLRSMMFEYQF
+273 NLRSMIFEYQF
-284 INKNKIEIDN
+284 INKNKIEIDS
-294 KKIELE
+294 KKIEAKNLE
-300 NLKIEKSNLAEKRE
+300 LEKDLLAEKRSE
-314 ESKASLEKARKLLSD
+314 ASENLEKARKLLSE
-329 AESKNA
+329 AESKNE
-335 NAKSSLKNL
+335 NAKSSLEKL
-344 EDEKDGCSKKII
+344 EDEKSRCSQKIT
-356 EYENS
+356 EYEKS
-361 LAHLKQLQIALKS
+361 LAKLKQVQLALKS
-374 LVFVLKDFI
+374 IVFALKDFI
-383 SVDEKEKS
+383 FVDEKKKTI
-391 VLENLAESDFNA
+391 LENLAESDFNS
-403 SEKRQAFLLYGEKA
+403 SEKRQAFLSYGEKA
-417 KNQNELLIKDIGRKE
+417 KNQEELLIKDIGRKE
-432 DRQKELKDELS
+432 DRFGELKTGLA
-443 KTERRIKEL
+443 KTEKKIKEL
-452 ESNIVSFPE
+452 ESNIVTFPE
-461 EAEESKRIIKAE
+461 DAEESKKIIKAE

-493 TDEKWRPAIETF
+493 ADEKWRPAIETF
-505 LGRKRFFIIVDDEC
+505 LGRKRFFIIVDDEYC
-519 CAAALNVLR
+519 GTALNILR
-528 EKRLFTTNVVL
+528 EKQLFKANVVL
-539 SDKIPESEISED
+539 SDKIPESEITEN

-560 NKAAR
+560 NKSAR

-576 LCKTEE
+576 LCASEE

-588 KGAVMMDGTL
+588 KGAIMTDGSL

-611 TKFCMGNG
+611 TKFCMGN
-619 NDVIEIQLRQ
+619 NVVKIQLKQ
-629 FNKDKD
+629 AQKEKEDFLFKISIVKD
-635 ELLSN
+635 E
-640 IDVIRK
+640 I
-646 ELSKT
+646 SKT
-651 EQLKRLIENINWNA
+651 EQLKRLIENINWDINY
-665 SDYDFDSA
+665 YDFDSP
-673 EHLKIQTKRKNE
+673 ENLKIQTKRKNE
-685 LVSQIE
+685 LVIQIE
-691 ELKNSPDML
+691 EIKSSPEML

-710 KNYDSAKIK
+710 KNYDEARRLN
-719 DENAIK
+719 ENAIK
-725 DCTTNANKI
+725 AETTNLNKI
-734 GSIQK
+734 DSVQK
-739 EIGQLESDSAS
+739 EITRLEKDSAS
-750 RKAAYSELIKENPEL
+750 HRESYSELLKENHEL
-765 EDEML
+765 ENEML
-770 SEYERQTLL
+770 AEYERQISL
-779 RKNPIVIGEKHMKQ
+779 RKSPIVIGEKHLKQ
-793 LNADVENAKKNLENI
+793 LNADVENAKTALENV

-815 SDLPLDNRGVEF
+815 ADLPLDNRGIEF
-827 IHFYRE
+827 IPFYRE
-833 QYRNIANVKI
+833 QYRSVANVKI
-843 DEAKDKL
+843 DEAKEKL

-894 DIYQFKMIPKGDRQV
+894 DVYQFKMIPKNDRQI
-909 FFTILNNLSA
+909 FFTILDNLST
-919 LQGNPDLFSSNSDN
+919 LQGKPDLFSENSAA

-961 NYFNYDMLIKSS
+961 NYFNYDMLIKSD
-973 SGNEVTE
+973 SGNEITE

-1003 AASLMQFYPKS
+1003 AASLLQFYPKN
-1014 VPCARI
+1014 VTCARI

-1044 NDFQVFYAAPPE
+1044 NNFQVFYAAPPE

-1074 GRYTKPIEGFKQ
+1074 GRYTKPIEGFKK

>member
-1 MAEILNRKTA
+1 MKEIINRKTA

-76 GDRKTNGSD
+76 GDRKTNGTD
-85 RYLRP
+85 RYLRKDA
-90 GNVTSYIAMEF
+90 VTSYIALEF
-101 FDPAAKKYFVTAVCM
+101 FDPATQKYFVVAVCM
-116 ESKNPQDAAESK
+116 ESKNPQDTAESK
-128 WIIFDNY
+128 WFIFDNCRF
-135 KLEDINFYD
+135 EDINFYD
-144 RDALKEKRFIT
+144 KEALKEKKFIT
-155 TAKNNLTVKGAPV
+155 TAKNNLTVKGNSIKA
-168 KSGEFLG
+168 GDFLG
-175 RDKAVDQVKRVLG
+175 RDKAVEQVKRVLG

-219 VLADIPVHSLEL
+219 VLADIPVHSLEI
-231 LREQKKLYEEARE
+231 LREQKKLYEEARV
-244 MFEINKIRKTVLEHI
+244 MFENIKTRKSVLEQV
-259 EETTKEYERQLKTK
+259 EETTQEYEKQLKTK
-273 NLRSMMFEYQF
+273 ILRSMIFEYQY
-284 INKNKIEIDN
+284 INKNKLEIDN

-300 NLKIEKSNLAEKRE
+300 NLEIEKTNLTEKRAE
-314 ESKASLEKARKLLSD
+314 AATNFEHARKLLSD

-335 NAKSSLKNL
+335 DAKSSLNSL
-344 EDEKDGCSKKII
+344 EDEKEKCGKKIN

-361 LAHLKQLQIALKS
+361 LAQLKQLQIALKS
-374 LVFVLKDFI
+374 LIFALKDFI
-383 SVDEKEKS
+383 TADEKEKII
-391 VLENLAESDFNA
+391 LENLSENDFTVSD
-403 SEKRQAFLLYGEKA
+403 KRQAFLSYGEKA
-417 KNQNELLIKDIGRKE
+417 KNQNELLIEERGRKKY
-432 DRQKELKDELS
+432 RLNELKEELS
-443 KTERRIKEL
+443 KTEKRIKEL
-452 ESNIVSFPE
+452 ESNIISFPE
-461 EAEESKRIIKAE
+461 DAEDSKRIIKTE

-505 LGRKRFFIIVDDEC
+505 LGRKRYFIIVDDEYC
-519 CAAALNVLR
+519 SIALNVLR
-528 EKRLFTTNVVL
+528 EKKLFSTNIVL
-539 SDKIPESEISED
+539 SDKLPESETAEN

-576 LCKTEE
+576 LCETEE

-588 KGAVMMDGTL
+588 KGAIMVDGTL

-611 TKFCMGNG
+611 TRFCMGS
-619 NDVIEIQLRQ
+619 DVIKIQLKQ
-629 FNKDKD
+629 AQKDKE
-635 ELLSN
+635 ELISN
-640 IDVIRK
+640 INVVK
-646 ELSKT
+646 ESITKT
-651 EQLKRLIENINWNA
+651 EQLKQLIENINWDA
-665 SDYDFDSA
+665 ADYDFDSL
-673 EHLKIQTKRKNE
+673 ENLKVQTKRKNE
-685 LVSQIE
+685 LILQIE

-719 DENAIK
+719 EETAIK
-725 DCTTNANKI
+725 ECTTNFNKI
-734 GSIQK
+734 ASTQN
-739 EIGQLESDSAS
+739 EITRLESESEI
-750 RKAAYSELIKENPEL
+750 RQQTYSELIRVNPEL
-765 EDEML
+765 ENEML
-770 SEYERQTLL
+770 SEYERQSAL

-793 LNADVENAKKNLENI
+793 LNVDVENAKKNLENI

-815 SDLPLDNRGVEF
+815 SDLPLDNRGIEF
-827 IHFYRE
+827 IRFYRE
-833 QYRNIANVKI
+833 QYRNVANVKI

-894 DIYQFKMIPKGDRQV
+894 DIYQFKMLPKGDRQI
-909 FFTILNNLSA
+909 FFTILDNLSA
-919 LQGNPDLFSSNSDN
+919 LQGNPDLFSSNSGN
-933 DEKLNSDVQDFLE
+933 DEKLNADVQDFLE

-961 NYFNYDMLIKSS
+961 NYFNYDMLIKSN
-973 SGNEVTE
+973 SGNEIIE

-1003 AASLMQFYPKS
+1003 AASLLQFYPKN
-1014 VPCARI
+1014 VTCARI

-1044 NDFQVFYAAPPE
+1044 NNFQVFYAAPPE

-1074 GRYTKPIEGFKQ
+1074 GRYTKPIEGFKK

>member
-1 MAEILNRKTA
+1 MKEIINRKTA

-76 GDRKTNGSD
+76 GDRKTNGTD
-85 RYLRP
+85 RYLRKDA
-90 GNVTSYIAMEF
+90 VTSYIALEF
-101 FDPAAKKYFVTAVCM
+101 FDPATQKYFVVAVCM

-128 WIIFDNY
+128 WFIFDNCRF
-135 KLEDINFYD
+135 EDINFYD
-144 RDALKEKRFIT
+144 KEALKEKKFIT
-155 TAKNNLTVKGAPV
+155 TAKNNLTVKGNSIKA
-168 KSGEFLG
+168 GDFLG
-175 RDKAVDQVKRVLG
+175 RDKAVEQVKRVLG

-219 VLADIPVHSLEL
+219 VLADIPVHSLEI
-231 LREQKKLYEEARE
+231 LREQKKLYEEARV
-244 MFEINKIRKTVLEHI
+244 MFENIKTRKSVLEQV
-259 EETTKEYERQLKTK
+259 EETTQEYEKQLKTK
-273 NLRSMMFEYQF
+273 ILRSMIFEYQY
-284 INKNKIEIDN
+284 INKNKLEIDN

-300 NLKIEKSNLAEKRE
+300 NLEIEKTNLTEKRAE
-314 ESKASLEKARKLLSD
+314 AATNFEHARKLLSD

-335 NAKSSLKNL
+335 DVKSSLNSL
-344 EDEKDGCSKKII
+344 EDEKEKCGKKIN

-361 LAHLKQLQIALKS
+361 LAQLKQLQIALRS
-374 LVFVLKDFI
+374 LIFALKDFI
-383 SVDEKEKS
+383 TADEKEKII
-391 VLENLAESDFNA
+391 LENLSENDFTVSD
-403 SEKRQAFLLYGEKA
+403 KRQAFLSYGEKA
-417 KNQNELLIKDIGRKE
+417 KNQNELLIEERGRKKY
-432 DRQKELKDELS
+432 RLNELKEELS
-443 KTERRIKEL
+443 KTEKQIKEL
-452 ESNIVSFPE
+452 ESNIISFPE
-461 EAEESKRIIKAE
+461 DAEDSKRIIKTE

-505 LGRKRFFIIVDDEC
+505 LGRKRYFIIVDDEYC
-519 CAAALNVLR
+519 SIALNVLR
-528 EKRLFTTNVVL
+528 EKKLFSTNIVL
-539 SDKIPESEISED
+539 SDKLPESETAEN

-576 LCKTEE
+576 LCETEE

-588 KGAVMMDGTL
+588 KGAIMVDGTL

-611 TKFCMGNG
+611 TRFCMGS
-619 NDVIEIQLRQ
+619 DVIKIQLKQ
-629 FNKDKD
+629 AQKDKE
-635 ELLSN
+635 ELISN
-640 IDVIRK
+640 INVVK
-646 ELSKT
+646 ESITKT
-651 EQLKRLIENINWNA
+651 EQLKQLIENINWDA
-665 SDYDFDSA
+665 ADYDFDSL
-673 EHLKIQTKRKNE
+673 ENLKVQTKRKNE
-685 LVSQIE
+685 LILQIE

-710 KNYDSAKIK
+710 KNYDSAKTK
-719 DENAIK
+719 EETAIK
-725 DCTTNANKI
+725 ECTTNFNKI
-734 GSIQK
+734 ASTQN
-739 EIGQLESDSAS
+739 EITRLESESEI
-750 RKAAYSELIKENPEL
+750 RQQTYSELIRVNPEL
-765 EDEML
+765 ENEML
-770 SEYERQTLL
+770 SEYERQSAL

-793 LNADVENAKKNLENI
+793 LNVDVENAKKNLENV

-815 SDLPLDNRGVEF
+815 SDLPLDNRGIEF
-827 IHFYRE
+827 IRFYRE
-833 QYRNIANVKI
+833 QYRNVANVKI

-874 KAKEEIDKINSELKR
+874 KAKEEINKINSELKR

-894 DIYQFKMIPKGDRQV
+894 DIYQFKMLPKGDRQI
-909 FFTILNNLSA
+909 FFTILDNLSA
-919 LQGNPDLFSSNSDN
+919 LQGNPDLFSSNSGN
-933 DEKLNSDVQDFLE
+933 DEKMNSDVQDFLE

-961 NYFNYDMLIKSS
+961 NYFNYDMLIKSN
-973 SGNEVTE
+973 SGNEIIE

-1003 AASLMQFYPKS
+1003 AASLLQFYPKN
-1014 VPCARI
+1014 VTCARI

-1044 NDFQVFYAAPPE
+1044 NNFQVFYAAPPE

-1074 GRYTKPIEGFKQ
+1074 GRYTKPIEGFRQ

>member
-1 MAEILNRKTA
+1 MTEILNRKTA
-11 KRLLLINWSCFQNEI
+11 RRLLLINWSCFQNET

-76 GDRKTNGSD
+76 GDRKTNGAD
-85 RYLRP
+85 RYLRKDA
-90 GNVTSYIAMEF
+90 VTSYIAMEF
-101 FDPAAKKYFVTAVCM
+101 FDPGAKKYFVVAVCM

-128 WIIFDNY
+128 WMIFDGCR
-135 KLEDINFYD
+135 LEDINFYD
-144 RDALKEKRFIT
+144 KNALKEKRFIT
-155 TAKNNLTVKGAPV
+155 TARNNLTVKGVPV
-168 KSGEFLG
+168 KAADFLG
-175 RDKAVDQVKRVLG
+175 RDKAVEQVKRALG

-231 LREQKKLYEEARE
+231 LREQKKLYEDARE
-244 MFEINKIRKTVLEHI
+244 MFENIKARKNVLEQI
-259 EETTKEYERQLKTK
+259 EKTTREYEKQLKSK
-273 NLRSMMFEYQF
+273 NLRSMIFEYQF
-284 INKNKIEIDN
+284 INKNKIETDS
-294 KKIELE
+294 KKIEAKNLE
-300 NLKIEKSNLAEKRE
+300 LEKDLLAEKRSE
-314 ESKASLEKARKLLSD
+314 ASENLEKARKLLSE
-329 AESKNA
+329 AEGKNE
-335 NAKSSLKNL
+335 NAKSSLEKL
-344 EDEKDGCSKKII
+344 EYEKSRCFQKII

-361 LAHLKQLQIALKS
+361 LAKLKQLQIALKS
-374 LVFVLKDFI
+374 LVFALKDFI
-383 SVDEKEKS
+383 LIDEKEKT
-391 VLENLAESDFNA
+391 VLENLAESDFNS
-403 SEKRQAFLLYGEKA
+403 SEKRQAFLSYGEKA
-417 KNQNELLIKDIGRKE
+417 KNQEELLIKDIGRKE
-432 DRQKELKDELS
+432 DRLGELKTGLA
-443 KTERRIKEL
+443 KTEKRIKEL
-452 ESNIVSFPE
+452 ESNIVTFPE

-493 TDEKWRPAIETF
+493 ADEKWRPAIETF
-505 LGRKRFFIIVDDEC
+505 LGRKRFFIIVDDEYC
-519 CAAALNVLR
+519 GTALNILR
-528 EKRLFTTNVVL
+528 EKQLFKANVVL
-539 SDKIPESEISED
+539 SDKIPESEITEN

-576 LCKTEE
+576 LCASEE

-588 KGAVMMDGTL
+588 KGAIMTDGSL
-598 AKSYSASLMEIRK
+598 AKSYSASLMEIRR
-611 TKFCMGNG
+611 TKFCMGN
-619 NDVIEIQLRQ
+619 NVVEIQLKQ
-629 FNKDKD
+629 AQKEKEDLLSKISIVKD
-635 ELLSN
+635 E
-640 IDVIRK
+640 I
-646 ELSKT
+646 SKT
-651 EQLKRLIENINWNA
+651 EQLKRLVENINWDTA
-665 SDYDFDSA
+665 YYDFDSP
-673 EHLKIQTKRKNE
+673 ENLKIQTKRKNE
-685 LVSQIE
+685 LVLQIQE
-691 ELKNSPDML
+691 IKSSPEML

-710 KNYDSAKIK
+710 KNYDEARSRN
-719 DENAIK
+719 ENAIK
-725 DCTTNANKI
+725 AETTNLNKI
-734 GSIQK
+734 DSVQK
-739 EIGQLESDSAS
+739 EITRLEKDSAS
-750 RKAAYSELIKENPEL
+750 HQESYSELLKENHEL
-765 EDEML
+765 ENEML
-770 SEYERQTLL
+770 SEYERLFKA
-779 RKNPIVIGEKHMKQ
+779 RNNPIVLKKDSYERGLRF
-793 LNADVENAKKNLENI
+793 LNEAKDAMENV

-815 SDLPLDNRGVEF
+815 ADLPLDNRGIEF
-827 IHFYRE
+827 IRFFRG
-833 QYRNIANVKI
+833 QYRSVANVKI
-843 DEAKDKL
+843 DEAKEKL
-850 EEQSVKLRD
+850 EEQSEKLRD

-874 KAKEEIDKINSELKR
+874 KAKEEIDRINSELKR

-894 DIYQFKMIPKGDRQV
+894 DVYQFKMIPKNDRQI
-909 FFTILNNLSA
+909 FFTILDNLST
-919 LQGNPDLFSSNSDN
+919 LQGKPDLFSENSAG

-1003 AASLMQFYPKS
+1003 AASLLQFYPKN
-1014 VPCARI
+1014 VTCARI

-1044 NDFQVFYAAPPE
+1044 NNFQVFYAAPPE

-1074 GRYTKPIEGFKQ
+1074 GRYTKPIEGFKK

>member
-1 MAEILNRKTA
+1 MTEILNRKTA
-11 KRLLLINWSCFQNEI
+11 KRLLLINWSCFQNET

-76 GDRKTNGSD
+76 GDRKTNGAD
-85 RYLRP
+85 RYLRKDA
-90 GNVTSYIAMEF
+90 VTSYIAMEF
-101 FDPAAKKYFVTAVCM
+101 FDPSAKKYFVVAVCM

-128 WIIFDNY
+128 WFIFDDC
-135 KLEDINFYD
+135 KFDDIHFYD
-144 RDALKEKRFIT
+144 REALKEKRFIT
-155 TAKNNLTVKGAPV
+155 TARNNLTVKGVPIKA
-168 KSGEFLG
+168 GEFLG
-175 RDKAVDQVKRVLG
+175 RDKAVEQVKRVLG

-244 MFEINKIRKTVLEHI
+244 MFENIKIRKTVLEQI
-259 EETTKEYERQLKTK
+259 EEKTREYERQVKTK
-273 NLRSMMFEYQF
+273 TLRSLIFEYQF
-284 INKNKIEIDN
+284 INKNKIEINN
-294 KKIELE
+294 KKIEFE
-300 NLKIEKSNLAEKRE
+300 NLEIEKNNLAEKRAE
-314 ESKASLEKARKLLSD
+314 ASANLEKARKLLSD

-335 NAKSSLKNL
+335 DAKSSL
-344 EDEKDGCSKKII
+344 EKLKEEKSDCDKKIT
-356 EYENS
+356 ENENS
-361 LAHLKQLQIALKS
+361 LADLKQIQIALKS
-374 LVFVLKDFI
+374 LIFALKDFI
-383 SVDEKEKS
+383 TADEKEKT
-391 VLENLAESDFNA
+391 VLENLAETDFSS
-403 SEKRQAFLLYGEKA
+403 SEKRQAFLSYGEKA
-417 KNQNELLIKDIGRKE
+417 KNQNELLIKDLGRKE
-432 DRQKELKDELS
+432 DRLKELKENLS
-443 KTERRIKEL
+443 ETESRIKEL
-452 ESNIVSFPE
+452 ESNIVTFPK

-478 IQSQVRFF
+478 IQSSVRFF

-505 LGRKRFFIIVDDEC
+505 LARKRFFIIVDDEYC
-519 CAAALNVLR
+519 GIALNILR
-528 EKRLFTTNVVL
+528 EKRLFSTNVVL
-539 SDKIPESEISED
+539 SDKIPESEITEH
-551 SAASVLNIK
+551 SAASVLNIR

-576 LCKTEE
+576 LCDSAD

-588 KGAVMMDGTL
+588 KGAIMTDGTL
-598 AKSYSASLMEIRK
+598 AKSYSASLMEISK
-611 TKFCMGNG
+611 TKFCMGN
-619 NDVIEIQLRQ
+619 DVVKIQLKQ
-629 FNKDKD
+629 AQKEKGD
-635 ELLSN
+635 LLSSIN
-640 IDVIRK
+640 IANEEI
-646 ELSKT
+646 SKIG
-651 EQLKRLIENINWNA
+651 QLKRLIENIQWDA
-665 SDYDFDSA
+665 SYYDFDSPMN
-673 EHLKIQTKRKNE
+673 LKNLENRKNE
-685 LVSQIE
+685 LVAQIE
-691 ELKNSPDML
+691 EVKNSPAML
-700 AAMKEIEFAQ
+700 AAMKEIEFATR
-710 KNYDSAKIK
+710 NYDDARKQN
-719 DENAIK
+719 DEAIK
-725 DCTTNANKI
+725 AETTNANKI
-734 GSIQK
+734 DSVQK
-739 EIGQLESDSAS
+739 EIAQFEKDTVA
-750 RKAAYSELIKENPEL
+750 RQEAYSELVKANPEL
-765 EDEML
+765 ESEML
-770 SEYERQTLL
+770 SEYERQTAL
-779 RKNPIVIGEKHMKQ
+779 RKSPIVIGEKHMKQ
-793 LNADVENAKKNLENI
+793 LTADVENAKKNLENI

-815 SDLPLDNRGVEF
+815 SDLPLENRGIEF
-827 IHFYRE
+827 IRFYRE
-833 QYRNIANVKI
+833 QFRNVANVKI

-894 DIYQFKMIPKGDRQV
+894 DIYQFKMLPKTDRQI
-909 FFTILNNLSA
+909 FFTILDNLQT
-919 LQGNPDLFSSNSDN
+919 LQGETDLFSANSAT
-933 DEKLNSDVQDFLE
+933 DEKLNADVQEFLD
-946 KILSSED
+946 KILSSDD

-961 NYFNYDMLIKSS
+961 NYFTYDMLIKSN
-973 SGNEVTE
+973 SGSEVTE

-1003 AASLMQFYPKS
+1003 AASLLQFYPKD
-1014 VPCARI
+1014 VTCARI

-1044 NDFQVFYAAPPE
+1044 NNFQVFYAAPPE

-1074 GRYTKPIEGFKQ
+1074 GRYTKAVEGFRR

>member
-1 MAEILNRKTA
+1 MKEIINRKTA

-76 GDRKTNGSD
+76 GDRKTNGTD
-85 RYLRP
+85 RYLRKDA
-90 GNVTSYIAMEF
+90 VTSYIALEF
-101 FDPAAKKYFVTAVCM
+101 FDPATQKYFVVAVCM

-128 WIIFDNY
+128 WFIFDNCRF
-135 KLEDINFYD
+135 EDINFYD
-144 RDALKEKRFIT
+144 KEALKEKKFIT
-155 TAKNNLTVKGAPV
+155 TAKNNLTVKGNSIKA
-168 KSGEFLG
+168 GDFLG
-175 RDKAVDQVKRVLG
+175 RDKAVEQVKRVLG

-219 VLADIPVHSLEL
+219 VLADIPVHSLEI
-231 LREQKKLYEEARE
+231 LREQKKLYEEARV
-244 MFEINKIRKTVLEHI
+244 MFENIKTRKSVLEQV
-259 EETTKEYERQLKTK
+259 EETTQEYEKQLKTK
-273 NLRSMMFEYQF
+273 ILRSMIFEYQY
-284 INKNKIEIDN
+284 INKNKLEIDN

-300 NLKIEKSNLAEKRE
+300 NLEIEKTNLTEKRAE
-314 ESKASLEKARKLLSD
+314 AATNFEHARKLLSD

-335 NAKSSLKNL
+335 DAKSSLNSL
-344 EDEKDGCSKKII
+344 EDEKEKCGKKIN

-361 LAHLKQLQIALKS
+361 LAQLKQLQIALKS
-374 LVFVLKDFI
+374 LIFALKDFI
-383 SVDEKEKS
+383 TADEKEKII
-391 VLENLAESDFNA
+391 LENLSENDFTVSD
-403 SEKRQAFLLYGEKA
+403 KRQAFLSYGEKA
-417 KNQNELLIKDIGRKE
+417 KNQNELLIEERGRKKY
-432 DRQKELKDELS
+432 RLNELKEELS
-443 KTERRIKEL
+443 KTEKRIKEL
-452 ESNIVSFPE
+452 ESNIISFPE
-461 EAEESKRIIKAE
+461 DAEDSKRIIKTE

-505 LGRKRFFIIVDDEC
+505 LGRKRYFIIVDDEYC
-519 CAAALNVLR
+519 SIALNVLR
-528 EKRLFTTNVVL
+528 EKKLFSINIVL
-539 SDKIPESEISED
+539 SDKLPESETAEN

-576 LCKTEE
+576 LCETEE

-588 KGAVMMDGTL
+588 KGAIMVDGTL

-611 TKFCMGNG
+611 TRFCMGS
-619 NDVIEIQLRQ
+619 DVIKIQLKQ
-629 FNKDKD
+629 AQKDKE
-635 ELLSN
+635 ELISN
-640 IDVIRK
+640 INVVK
-646 ELSKT
+646 ESITKT
-651 EQLKRLIENINWNA
+651 EQLKQLIENINWDA
-665 SDYDFDSA
+665 VDYDFDSL
-673 EHLKIQTKRKNE
+673 ENLKVQTKRKNE
-685 LVSQIE
+685 LILQIE

-719 DENAIK
+719 EETAIK
-725 DCTTNANKI
+725 ECTTNFNKI
-734 GSIQK
+734 ASTQK
-739 EIGQLESDSAS
+739 EITRLESESEI
-750 RKAAYSELIKENPEL
+750 RQQTYSELIRVNPEL
-765 EDEML
+765 ENEML
-770 SEYERQTLL
+770 CEYERQSAL

-793 LNADVENAKKNLENI
+793 LNVDVENAKKNLENV

-815 SDLPLDNRGVEF
+815 SDLPLDNRGIEF
-827 IHFYRE
+827 IRFYRE

-894 DIYQFKMIPKGDRQV
+894 DIYQFKMLSKGDRQI
-909 FFTILNNLSA
+909 FFTILDNLSA
-919 LQGNPDLFSSNSDN
+919 LQGNPDLFSSNSGN
-933 DEKLNSDVQDFLE
+933 DEKMNSDVQDFLE

-961 NYFNYDMLIKSS
+961 NYFNYDMLIKSN
-973 SGNEVTE
+973 SGNEIIE

-1003 AASLMQFYPKS
+1003 AASLLQFYPKN
-1014 VPCARI
+1014 VTCARI

-1044 NDFQVFYAAPPE
+1044 NNFQVFYAAPPE

-1074 GRYTKPIEGFKQ
+1074 GRYTKPIEGFKK